1 MLDIIPSQQDES
13 SLYAGGGETLLIDN
27 IQETQVHQNPSNVM
41 FYYQANQNMLLNNAC
56 APQSTT
62 SQQSLYSVV
71 ARETKHGRIN

>member
-13 SLYAGGGETLLIDN
+13 SMYAGGETLLMGNMQD
-27 IQETQVHQNPSNVM
+27 HQLPQNASNMM
-41 FYYQANQNMLLNNAC
+41 FYYQTNPSILMNNGC